1 MKRVCALR
9 FNAGKEKMSHRV
21 SRVKPMKTRKA
32 FIKING
38 EIGEKEIPGIEYIDK
53 SYMCN
58 LEKRKNTILD
68 VLSKGKSDT
77 EVSASMETK
86 LIRTDP
92 IIVHHIVS
100 SFSDEEDTAKGV
112 KQAVEL
118 ITDITKENTT
128 INLLIDFSKADVHS
142 SHKLSAQKIWDV
154 GFKENKEIRRHLL
167 KVATVAIDSP
177 KYRAEK
183 EFMESETHRFFI
195 NFQEALNWLKSRT

>member
-1 MKRVCALR
+1 LRFIAER
-9 FNAGKEKMSHRV
+9 FNAGKEKMFHRV
-21 SRVKPMKTRKA
+21 LRVKPMKTKKA
-32 FIKING
+32 FIKLNG

-53 SYMCN
+53 SYICN
-58 LEKRKNTILD
+58 LENRKNTILD
-68 VLSKGKSDT
+68 VLSKSKSDT
-77 EVSASMETK
+77 EVSTAMETK

-100 SFSDEEDTAKGV
+100 SFSDEEETLKGV
-112 KQAVEL
+112 QQAVGL
-118 ITDITKENTT
+118 ITDITKENKT

-154 GFKENKEIRRHLL
+154 GFKESKEIQRHLL

-183 EFMESETHRFFI
+183 EFMESETHRFFMD
-195 NFQEALNWLKSRT
+195 FQEALNWLKSRT